1 MKTKSALQHQ
11 IKFRPVYLSDLK
23 PIREVYWDNESRDAI
38 STDFLKTHKEIGF
51 DFGIPLNLAEQ
62 DGKVVAYSF
71 LNLTSNQ
78 EVQLNVFVD
87 KNYKEEDIKKSLE
100 AYSKSGN
107 TNVYIDGSP
116 NQLSDVPGIGNAIN
130 TLVNW
135 LNSCLS

>member
-23 PIREVYWDNESRDAI
+23 PIRKVYWDHEDHEAI
-38 STDFLKTHKEIGF
+38 PTNNFKAHKEIGF

-62 DGKVVAYSF
+62 DGKVIAYSF
-71 LNLTSNQ
+71 LNLTKNQ
-78 EVQLNVFVD
+78 EVQLKVFVD

-116 NQLSDVPGIGNAIN
+116 NQLSDVPGIGNAIS